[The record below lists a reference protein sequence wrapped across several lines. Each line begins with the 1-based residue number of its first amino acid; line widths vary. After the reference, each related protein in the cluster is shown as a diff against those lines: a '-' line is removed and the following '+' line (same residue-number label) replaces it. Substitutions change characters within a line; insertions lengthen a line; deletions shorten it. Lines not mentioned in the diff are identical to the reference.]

1 MQQRQGTL
9 LCIAIGLAFVLAAS
23 LISLLAPSQGTAYAQ
38 TTPSASVS
46 IGEDTLPQG
55 GATYLAVGLRNM
67 PQDPNDDGE
76 FHPDLV
82 FRLDLH
88 RNSDGSWVEENDCDS
103 TLFGKNYHIDTWWR
117 DDITF
122 FRGTDNLNIA
132 RDCPTGSYRVT
143 VTAKNNSTNTTIA
156 TDTRSL
162 TVLEGPD
169 VDIGFSAQPYYRGNE
184 IDVTMEFSHL
194 NNLQDRSGL
203 SYRADIMKIISENS
217 MNFADDCEGEAL
229 GNVDKSQDANHASSN
244 LADTPSGSVDG
255 NDPDGTVEKYGEVS
269 STCPTGNYKLTVELW
284 DSDQNELMT
293 ATKLFA
299 VTTDPNATPSARLD
313 LSATTVTPGTEIT
326 YEASFFD
333 LATYEGQSVDFREE
347 LTKDGANA
355 PDSCKEGLFDIDV
368 GTRLHGNPYVHSGT
382 IPTTCPAGSY
392 TLKAMLKNTDG
403 NEILSA
409 SASFRIGT
417 PDLKPSAP
425 TVSAITTRQN
435 DYFSQRLPEGSGGDG
450 TLTYSATSL
459 PAGLEF
465 VTTTRTLR
473 GTPTAHGNFTIIYTV
488 TDSDGDSAHVN
499 ISFTVE
505 QDHYPTF
512 SPPPIPDYTG
522 LEDSPFTQQL
532 PAATGGNGALTY
544 DATGLPAGLSFIPST
559 RTISGTP
566 PTPGIGNVEYTATD
580 TDGDVAGQSFIITIT
595 TDLQPV
601 LAPQSN
607 LTGRV
612 GSPFAKFLPQA
623 TGGNGTLVY
632 EATTPPPGLTFDD
645 SLVKIKGTPTIA
657 DTTTV
662 TLTVRD
668 QDGDEHSLPFNIVIE
683 PDNQPT
689 LAAVSNMTGRVG
701 SPFSESLPQG
711 SGGDGDHDHDIT
723 TTLPDGLVFD
733 EAMFKINGTPTT
745 QAQRNTPVTYVVT
758 DDDGDQASQSFTITI
773 EQDGQPALDPVT
785 SLNAKVGTL
794 FTKVL
799 DPATGGDSDLE
810 YNAAPLPPGLT
821 FIQSSRTITGTPTTQ
836 GTTTVEY
843 TATDGDDTATD
854 VDDDVARQYFDIVVY
869 SKPTLRDVDNVM
881 ATKDAVFT
889 LVLHAVDGGRGDF
902 EYTASPL
909 PDGLSFVESS
919 RTITG
924 TPTTVQDIDVT
935 YKVTDADNDT
945 ASVEFKI
952 SVSEGDTSPTL
963 QTVNDQYARKDSPF
977 SFTLPRSAG
986 GNAPYTYTATPLPTG
1001 LTFNESELKIEG
1013 TPTQVEDVSVTYT
1026 VTDTDLDVA
1035 SQSFTIHVSDD
1046 LMPTLRSIQDF
1057 TGVQNSPFS
1066 EQLPAASGG
1075 DGTLEYNAT
1084 GLPAGLSFVEATLT
1098 ITGTPPTA
1106 GIGNVEYT
1114 ATDTDGDVA
1123 RQSFIITITTD
1134 LQPVLAPQS
1143 NLTGRVG
1150 SPFAKFLPQATGG
1163 NGTLVYEA
1171 TTPPPGLTF
1180 DDSLVKIKGTP
1191 TIADTTTVTLTVRDQ
1206 DGDEHSLPF
1215 NIVIEPDNQPTLA
1228 AVSNMTGRVGSPFS
1242 ESLPQGSGGDG
1253 DHDHD
1258 ITTTLPDGLVFD
1270 EAMFKINGTPTTQA
1284 QRNTPVTYVVTDDDG
1299 DQASQSFTITIE
1311 QDGQPALDP
1320 VTSLNAKVG
1329 TLFTKV
1335 LDPATGGDSDL
1346 EYNAAPLPPGLTFIQ
1361 SSRTITGTPTTQGT
1375 TTVEY
1380 TATDGD
1386 DTATD
1391 VDDDVARQ
1399 YFDIVVYSKP
1409 TLRDVDNVMAT
1420 KDAVFTLVLHA
1431 VDGGRGDFEYTAS
1444 PLPDGLSFVES
1455 SRTITGTPTTVQD
1468 IDVTY
1473 KVTDADNDTAS
1484 VEFKISVSEGDTS
1497 PTLQTVNDQ
1506 YARKDSPFS
1515 FTLPR
1520 SAGGNAPYT
1529 YTATPLPTG
1538 LTFNE
1543 SELKIEGTP
1552 TQVED
1557 VRVTYTV
1564 TDTDLDF
1571 ASQSFTIHVSDDLMP
1586 SFNDIDDF
1594 DARVDSPFSKVLPEA
1609 ISGDLPITYTATNL
1623 PDGLTFA
1630 PDSRTISG
1638 TPTSTATKTVTYG
1651 AEDEDGD
1658 KASVEFD
1665 IVVNPDSQPS
1675 LPAVDDFRARRGHP
1689 HEKQLPPATGG
1700 DGTLVYS
1707 AQGLPP
1713 GLDFITTTQIIT
1725 GTPTRDGNYTVTY
1738 AVVDED
1744 NDRNSVQFNIE
1755 VAENWHSNNNNNG
1768 DSGTEQTTPNV
1779 GNTLVQD
1786 NQPALGTIPDYN
1798 AKVDTLFTQ
1807 DLIAATGGDGNIG
1820 YTAAPLPPGLSFIE
1834 GSRTITGKPT
1844 TEGTTSV
1851 VYTATDA
1858 DGDKVQRTFDI
1869 VVYLKPSL
1877 ADVSDVMATK
1887 DAVFTL
1893 DLPDVEGGR
1902 GPFDFTASPRPAGLN
1917 FIESSRIITGTPTTV
1932 EEVDVTYTVTDAD
1945 GDSASVE
1952 FKISVTEGDTS
1963 PTLQTINAQYARKDS
1978 PFSFTLPRPA
1988 GGNAPYTYA
1997 AAPLPTGLTFNESE
2011 LKIEGTPT
2019 QVEDVSV
2026 TYTVTDTDLDVASR
2040 SFTIH
2045 VSEDL
2050 KPSFN
2055 DIDDFE
2061 AGVNSP
2067 FSEVLPEAISGDLP
2081 ITYTATN
2088 LPDGLTFAP
2097 GSRTISGT
2105 PTSSV
2110 TKTITYGAEDEDGDK
2125 ASTTFKIVVAE
2136 DLQSNQPKN
2145 NNNNNKN
2152 NNNNGGKSISGRSN
2166 SGSNNGGSN
2175 NGGSNNGGSNNGGT
2189 NNGGTSN
2196 GGNGGTN
2203 TNYDP
2208 GSNNGGTGNGY
2219 VSTNPCLSPISGA
2232 PPTVPVATTTPYLLN
2247 VRQGPGLHYAVVTT
2261 VPRGTQANIYGRDTA
2276 DDWFLVEIQGIA
2288 GRVWIYQDLTTV
2300 QGSLNTVPF
2309 VSPTDTDPVGS
2320 PVDAPLAITKPSI
2333 LNVRSGPG
2341 LNYQVLTSVPSGTQG
2356 RIIGVSPDYQW
2367 YRVVLGVLS
2376 QPAWVYASLTTVTGS
2391 LATVKVYTLAEIDG
2405 GLSVICDKP
2414 FALTT
2419 PYVLNVRGGPG
2430 IEYDILTTVP
2440 RGTRAEIVGIGP
2452 QNQWLYVELDAL
2464 TEPAWIFKDLTT
2476 VFGSLAGVRQIAS
2489 WQVGQP
2495 AQPGAP
2501 EEPGTANE
2509 GDRPLAITYSSIVNV
2524 REGPGESYN
2533 VLIAVGQGTRARILG
2548 IDPTEAWYLVEID
2561 GLDQLGWIFEDL
2573 TVLVGSLSN
2582 VKRIT
2587 AEEISMLPVAIPKL
2601 AVLNV
2606 RSGPSTS
2613 YGVVTTIS
2621 AGMWYQILGISASSN
2636 WFRIKMDG
2644 IAGQTWVFRDLT
2656 RLVGPLASAT
2666 RIVEGD
2672 SSPPATAASPP
2683 QNEQQATPQQPSSQQ
2698 QASPPTSPPA
2708 PAVSSITIELSL
2720 LDDGRIDLDVTWTDT
2735 SACAQVYNL
2744 YYRANV
2750 DSSVYFSLETAV
2762 TSSTASSKSLSFETL
2777 PASSFISAWC
2787 GTSSGGR
2794 QVAEVQIDP
2803 TQAGTYSSQPEQPQ
2817 PDALALEQ

>member
-1 MQQRQGTL
+1 MRQGQGTL

-203 SYRADIMKIISENS
+203 SYRADIMKIISESS

-368 GTRLHGNPYVHSGT
+368 GTRLHGNPYVHFGT

-392 TLKAMLKNTDG
+392 TLKAMLKNSDG
-403 NEILSA
+403 NKILSA
-409 SASFRIGT
+409 SASFRIGN

-450 TLTYSATSL
+450 TLIYSATGL

-522 LEDSPFTQQL
+522 LEDSPFAQQL
-532 PAATGGNGALTY
+532 PAATGGNGTLTY
-544 DATGLPAGLSFIPST
+544 GATGLPAGLSFITST

-566 PTPGIGNVEYTATD
+566 PTPGIANVEYTATD

-612 GSPFAKFLPQA
+612 GSLFAKFLPQA

-632 EATTPPPGLTFDD
+632 ETTTPPPGLIFDD
-645 SLVKIKGTPTIA
+645 SLVKIKGTPTTA
-657 DTTTV
+657 GTTTV

-668 QDGDEHSLPFNIVIE
+668 QDGDEHSLPFDIVIEPNNQPTLPSIQDFTGLQNSPFSEQLPAGSGGDGTLAYDATGLPVGLSFITTTRTIAGTPPTAGIGNVEYTATDTDGDVARQSFIITITTDLQPVLAPQSNLTGRVGSLFAKFLPQATGGNGTLVYETTTPPPGLIFDDSLVKIKGTPTTAGTTTVTLTVRDQDGDEHSLPFDIVIE

-689 LAAVSNMTGRVG
+689 LAAVEDMTGRVG

-723 TTLPDGLVFD
+723 TTLPHGLVFD

-745 QAQRNTPVTYVVT
+745 QAQGNTNVTYVVT
-758 DDDGDQASQSFTITI
+758 DDDGDQATQFFTITI

-785 SLNAKVGTL
+785 SLNAKVGTR

-799 DPATGGDSDLE
+799 DPATGGDGNLV

-854 VDDDVARQYFDIVVY
+854 VDDDVAQQSFDIVVY
-869 SKPTLRDVDNVM
+869 PVPTLPAVSNIT

-889 LVLHAVDGGRGDF
+889 LDLPDVEGGRGPF
-902 EYTASPL
+902 NFTASPR
-909 PDGLSFVESS
+909 PAGLDFIESS

-924 TPTTVQDIDVT
+924 TPTTVEEVEVT
-935 YKVTDADNDT
+935 YTVTDADGDS
-945 ASVEFKI
+945 ASVVFSI
-952 SVSEGDTSPTL
+952 SVSEGNTAPTL

-977 SFTLPRSAG
+977 SFTLPRPAG

-1046 LMPTLRSIQDF
+1046 LMPSI
-1057 TGVQNSPFS
+1057 
-1066 EQLPAASGG
+1066 
-1075 DGTLEYNAT
+1075 
-1084 GLPAGLSFVEATLT
+1084 
-1098 ITGTPPTA
+1098 I
-1106 GIGNVEYT
+1106 
-1114 ATDTDGDVA
+1114 
-1123 RQSFIITITTD
+1123 
-1134 LQPVLAPQS
+1134 
-1143 NLTGRVG
+1143 
-1150 SPFAKFLPQATGG
+1150 
-1163 NGTLVYEA
+1163 
-1171 TTPPPGLTF
+1171 
-1180 DDSLVKIKGTP
+1180 
-1191 TIADTTTVTLTVRDQ
+1191 
-1206 DGDEHSLPF
+1206 
-1215 NIVIEPDNQPTLA
+1215 
-1228 AVSNMTGRVGSPFS
+1228 
-1242 ESLPQGSGGDG
+1242 
-1253 DHDHD
+1253 
-1258 ITTTLPDGLVFD
+1258 
-1270 EAMFKINGTPTTQA
+1270 
-1284 QRNTPVTYVVTDDDG
+1284 
-1299 DQASQSFTITIE
+1299 
-1311 QDGQPALDP
+1311 
-1320 VTSLNAKVG
+1320 
-1329 TLFTKV
+1329 
-1335 LDPATGGDSDL
+1335 
-1346 EYNAAPLPPGLTFIQ
+1346 
-1361 SSRTITGTPTTQGT
+1361 
-1375 TTVEY
+1375 
-1380 TATDGD
+1380 
-1386 DTATD
+1386 
-1391 VDDDVARQ
+1391 
-1399 YFDIVVYSKP
+1399 
-1409 TLRDVDNVMAT
+1409 
-1420 KDAVFTLVLHA
+1420 
-1431 VDGGRGDFEYTAS
+1431 
-1444 PLPDGLSFVES
+1444 
-1455 SRTITGTPTTVQD
+1455 
-1468 IDVTY
+1468 
-1473 KVTDADNDTAS
+1473 
-1484 VEFKISVSEGDTS
+1484 
-1497 PTLQTVNDQ
+1497 
-1506 YARKDSPFS
+1506 
-1515 FTLPR
+1515 
-1520 SAGGNAPYT
+1520 
-1529 YTATPLPTG
+1529 
-1538 LTFNE
+1538 
-1543 SELKIEGTP
+1543 
-1552 TQVED
+1552 
-1557 VRVTYTV
+1557 
-1564 TDTDLDF
+1564 
-1571 ASQSFTIHVSDDLMP
+1571 
-1586 SFNDIDDF
+1586 DIDDF

-1609 ISGDLPITYTATNL
+1609 TGGDLPITYTATNL
-1623 PDGLTFA
+1623 PDGLNF
-1630 PDSRTISG
+1630 DRNSRRISG
-1638 TPTSTATKTVTYG
+1638 TPSTPATKTVTYE

-1665 IVVNPDSQPS
+1665 IIVSPDSQPS

-1744 NDRNSVQFNIE
+1744 NDRSSVQFDID
-1755 VAENWHSNNNNNG
+1755 VAENWHSNGNNNG
-1768 DSGTEQTTPNV
+1768 ESGTEQTTPNDR
-1779 GNTLVQD
+1779 NTFVQD
-1786 NQPALGTIPDYN
+1786 NQPAMGTIPDYN

-1869 VVYLKPSL
+1869 VVYFKPSL
-1877 ADVSDVMATK
+1877 PDVSDVMATK

-1893 DLPDVEGGR
+1893 DLPDVDGGR
-1902 GPFDFTASPRPAGLN
+1902 GPFDFTASPRPAGLD
-1917 FIESSRIITGTPTTV
+1917 FIESSRTITGTPTTV

-1952 FKISVTEGDTS
+1952 FKISVSEGDTS
-1963 PTLQTINAQYARKDS
+1963 PTLQTVNAQYARKDS

-1988 GGNAPYTYA
+1988 GGNAPYSYS
-1997 AAPLPTGLTFNESE
+1997 AAPLPTGLSFNETE
-2011 LKIEGTPT
+2011 LKIEGTPS

-2045 VSEDL
+2045 VSDDL
-2050 KPSFN
+2050 MPSFN
-2055 DIDDFE
+2055 DIDDFD
-2061 AGVNSP
+2061 ARVGSP
-2067 FSEVLPEAISGDLP
+2067 FYEVLPEATGGDLP

-2088 LPDGLTFAP
+2088 LPDGLSFAP

-2105 PTSSV
+2105 PTSPV
-2110 TKTITYGAEDEDGDK
+2110 TKTVTYGAEDEDGDK
-2125 ASTTFKIVVAE
+2125 ASTTFKVAVAE
-2136 DLQSNQPKN
+2136 NRQSNPPN
-2145 NNNNNKN
+2145 NNNNV
-2152 NNNNGGKSISGRSN
+2152 GKSN
-2166 SGSNNGGSN
+2166 SGNNKGGTNSKGSSNNGGSN
-2175 NGGSNNGGSNNGGT
+2175 NGDTSIGGASIDGT
-2189 NNGGTSN
+2189 SNGGTSN
-2196 GGNGGTN
+2196 GGTSNGGTSNGGTN
-2203 TNYDP
+2203 TRYDP
-2208 GSNNGGTGNGY
+2208 GGNYGAGSGNSHS
-2219 VSTNPCLSPISGA
+2219 STNPCLTPISGA
-2232 PPTVPVATTTPYLLN
+2232 PSIVPVATTTPYLLN

-2261 VPRGTQANIYGRDTA
+2261 VPRGTQANIYGRDIS
-2276 DDWFLVEIQGIA
+2276 DDWFQVEIQGIA

-2300 QGSLNTVPF
+2300 QGSLTTVPF
-2309 VSPTDTDPVGS
+2309 VSPTETDPIDS
-2320 PVDAPLAITKPSI
+2320 PVDAPLAITKPNV

-2341 LNYQVLTSVPSGTQG
+2341 LNYQVLTTVPSGTQG

-2391 LATVKVYTLAEIDG
+2391 LATVRVYTLAEIDG
-2405 GLSVICDKP
+2405 GLSVICDRP

-2430 IEYDILTTVP
+2430 LDYDILTTVP

-2495 AQPGAP
+2495 GQPDRP
-2501 EEPGTANE
+2501 EQPGTANE
-2509 GDRPLAITYSSIVNV
+2509 GDRPLAITYSSLVNV
-2524 REGPGESYN
+2524 REGPGENYN

-2548 IDPTEAWYLVEID
+2548 LDPTKAWYLVEID
-2561 GLDQLGWIFEDL
+2561 GIDQLGWIFEDL
-2573 TVLVGSLSN
+2573 TVLVGSLNN

-2587 AEEISMLPVAIPKL
+2587 AEEISKLPVAIPKV
-2601 AVLNV
+2601 AALNV

-2621 AGMWYQILGISASSN
+2621 AGVWYQILGISASSN

-2698 QASPPTSPPA
+2698 QASPPTPPPA

-2720 LDDGRIDLDVTWTDT
+2720 PDDGSINLDVTWTDST
-2735 SACAQVYNL
+2735 ACAQVYNL
-2744 YYRANV
+2744 YYRASA

-2762 TSSTASSKSLSFETL
+2762 TSSTAGSKSLSFETL
-2777 PASSFISAWC
+2777 PVSSFISAWC

-2817 PDALALEQ
+2817 SDALALEQ

>member
-1 MQQRQGTL
+1 MRQRQGTL

-162 TVLEGPD
+162 TVREGPE

-217 MNFADDCEGEAL
+217 MNYADDCEGEAL

-284 DSDQNELMT
+284 DSDQNEMMT

-326 YEASFFD
+326 YEASFYD

-355 PDSCKEGLFDIDV
+355 PDSCKVGLFDIDV
-368 GTRLHGNPYVHSGT
+368 GTRLYGNPYVHSGT
-382 IPTTCPAGSY
+382 IPTSCPAGSY
-392 TLKAMLKNTDG
+392 TLKAMLKNSDG

-409 SASFRIGT
+409 SASFRIGN

-450 TLTYSATSL
+450 TLTYSATGL

-473 GTPTAHGNFTIIYTV
+473 GTPTAHGNFTIVCTV

-522 LEDSPFTQQL
+522 LEDSLFTQQL
-532 PAATGGNGALTY
+532 PAATGGNGTLTY
-544 DATGLPAGLSFIPST
+544 HATGLPAGLSFITST

-566 PTPGIGNVEYTATD
+566 PTPDIGNVEYTATD

-657 DTTTV
+657 GTTTV
-662 TLTVRD
+662 NLTVRD
-668 QDGDEHSLPFNIVIE
+668 QDGDEHSLPFDIVIG

-794 FTKVL
+794 FAKVL

-843 TATDGDDTATD
+843 TATDTEDTPTN

-889 LVLHAVDGGRGDF
+889 LELPAVEGGRGDF

-909 PDGLSFVESS
+909 PDGLSFVEST

-935 YKVTDADNDT
+935 YKVTDADDDT

-952 SVSEGDTSPTL
+952 SVREGNTAPTL

-1001 LTFNESELKIEG
+1001 LSFNESELMIEGTPTQVEDVSVTYTVTDTDLDVASQSFTIHVSDDLMPSFNDIDDFEARVDSPFSKVLPEAISGDLPITYTATNLPDGLSFAPGSRTISGTPTSAATKTVTYGAEDEDGDKDSVEFDIVVSPDSQPSLPAVDDFRARRGDPLEKQLPPATGGDGTLVYSAQGLPPGLDFIATTQIITGTPTRDGNFTVTYAVVDEDNDRSSVQFEIEVAENWHSNKNIKKGGTDTGQTTPSERNTKELDKQPALGKIPDYDAKVDTLFTQILIAATGGDGDIGYTAAPLPPGLNFIESSRTITGKPTTAGTTNVVYTATDADGDKVHRTFDIVVYLKPSLADVSDVMATKDAVFTLDLPDVEGGRRPFNFTASPRPAGLDFIESSRTITGTPTTVEEVDVTYTVTDADGDSATVEFKISVSEGDTSPTLQTVNAQYARKDSPFSFTLPRPAGGNAPYSYSAAPLPTGLSFNETELKIEG

-1046 LMPTLRSIQDF
+1046 LKP
-1057 TGVQNSPFS
+1057 
-1066 EQLPAASGG
+1066 
-1075 DGTLEYNAT
+1075 
-1084 GLPAGLSFVEATLT
+1084 
-1098 ITGTPPTA
+1098 
-1106 GIGNVEYT
+1106 
-1114 ATDTDGDVA
+1114 
-1123 RQSFIITITTD
+1123 
-1134 LQPVLAPQS
+1134 
-1143 NLTGRVG
+1143 
-1150 SPFAKFLPQATGG
+1150 
-1163 NGTLVYEA
+1163 
-1171 TTPPPGLTF
+1171 
-1180 DDSLVKIKGTP
+1180 
-1191 TIADTTTVTLTVRDQ
+1191 
-1206 DGDEHSLPF
+1206 
-1215 NIVIEPDNQPTLA
+1215 
-1228 AVSNMTGRVGSPFS
+1228 
-1242 ESLPQGSGGDG
+1242 
-1253 DHDHD
+1253 
-1258 ITTTLPDGLVFD
+1258 
-1270 EAMFKINGTPTTQA
+1270 
-1284 QRNTPVTYVVTDDDG
+1284 
-1299 DQASQSFTITIE
+1299 SFT
-1311 QDGQPALDP
+1311 
-1320 VTSLNAKVG
+1320 
-1329 TLFTKV
+1329 
-1335 LDPATGGDSDL
+1335 
-1346 EYNAAPLPPGLTFIQ
+1346 
-1361 SSRTITGTPTTQGT
+1361 
-1375 TTVEY
+1375 
-1380 TATDGD
+1380 
-1386 DTATD
+1386 
-1391 VDDDVARQ
+1391 
-1399 YFDIVVYSKP
+1399 
-1409 TLRDVDNVMAT
+1409 
-1420 KDAVFTLVLHA
+1420 
-1431 VDGGRGDFEYTAS
+1431 
-1444 PLPDGLSFVES
+1444 
-1455 SRTITGTPTTVQD
+1455 
-1468 IDVTY
+1468 
-1473 KVTDADNDTAS
+1473 
-1484 VEFKISVSEGDTS
+1484 
-1497 PTLQTVNDQ
+1497 
-1506 YARKDSPFS
+1506 
-1515 FTLPR
+1515 
-1520 SAGGNAPYT
+1520 
-1529 YTATPLPTG
+1529 
-1538 LTFNE
+1538 
-1543 SELKIEGTP
+1543 
-1552 TQVED
+1552 
-1557 VRVTYTV
+1557 
-1564 TDTDLDF
+1564 
-1571 ASQSFTIHVSDDLMP
+1571 
-1586 SFNDIDDF
+1586 DIDDF
-1594 DARVDSPFSKVLPEA
+1594 EARVDSPFSKVLPEA
-1609 ISGDLPITYTATNL
+1609 ISGDLP
-1623 PDGLTFA
+1623 
-1630 PDSRTISG
+1630 
-1638 TPTSTATKTVTYG
+1638 
-1651 AEDEDGD
+1651 
-1658 KASVEFD
+1658 
-1665 IVVNPDSQPS
+1665 
-1675 LPAVDDFRARRGHP
+1675 
-1689 HEKQLPPATGG
+1689 
-1700 DGTLVYS
+1700 
-1707 AQGLPP
+1707 
-1713 GLDFITTTQIIT
+1713 
-1725 GTPTRDGNYTVTY
+1725 
-1738 AVVDED
+1738 
-1744 NDRNSVQFNIE
+1744 
-1755 VAENWHSNNNNNG
+1755 
-1768 DSGTEQTTPNV
+1768 
-1779 GNTLVQD
+1779 
-1786 NQPALGTIPDYN
+1786 
-1798 AKVDTLFTQ
+1798 
-1807 DLIAATGGDGNIG
+1807 LI
-1820 YTAAPLPPGLSFIE
+1820 
-1834 GSRTITGKPT
+1834 
-1844 TEGTTSV
+1844 
-1851 VYTATDA
+1851 
-1858 DGDKVQRTFDI
+1858 
-1869 VVYLKPSL
+1869 
-1877 ADVSDVMATK
+1877 
-1887 DAVFTL
+1887 
-1893 DLPDVEGGR
+1893 
-1902 GPFDFTASPRPAGLN
+1902 
-1917 FIESSRIITGTPTTV
+1917 
-1932 EEVDVTYTVTDAD
+1932 
-1945 GDSASVE
+1945 
-1952 FKISVTEGDTS
+1952 
-1963 PTLQTINAQYARKDS
+1963 
-1978 PFSFTLPRPA
+1978 
-1988 GGNAPYTYA
+1988 
-1997 AAPLPTGLTFNESE
+1997 
-2011 LKIEGTPT
+2011 
-2019 QVEDVSV
+2019 
-2026 TYTVTDTDLDVASR
+2026 
-2040 SFTIH
+2040 
-2045 VSEDL
+2045 
-2050 KPSFN
+2050 
-2055 DIDDFE
+2055 
-2061 AGVNSP
+2061 
-2067 FSEVLPEAISGDLP
+2067 
-2081 ITYTATN
+2081 YTATN

-2097 GSRTISGT
+2097 GSRTIYGT
-2105 PTSSV
+2105 PTSPV
-2110 TKTITYGAEDEDGDK
+2110 TKTVTYGAEDEDGDK
-2125 ASTTFKIVVAE
+2125 ASTTFKIAVAE
-2136 DLQSNQPKN
+2136 NRQSNPPN
-2145 NNNNNKN
+2145 NNNNVGKSNSGNTKGGTN
-2152 NNNNGGKSISGRSN
+2152 SKGSTNNGGT
-2166 SGSNNGGSN
+2166 
-2175 NGGSNNGGSNNGGT
+2175 NNGGSNNGGT
-2189 NNGGTSN
+2189 NNGGTNN
-2196 GGNGGTN
+2196 GDTSIGGASIDGTSNGGTN
-2203 TNYDP
+2203 TRYDSGGNP
-2208 GSNNGGTGNGY
+2208 GGGTGNNY
-2219 VSTNPCLSPISGA
+2219 PSTNPCLTPINGA
-2232 PPTVPVATTTPYLLN
+2232 PSTVPVATTTPHLLN

-2261 VPRGTQANIYGRDTA
+2261 VPRGTQANIFGRDA
-2276 DDWFLVEIQGIA
+2276 SDDWFLVEIQGIA

-2300 QGSLNTVPF
+2300 QGSLNSVPF
-2309 VSPTDTDPVGS
+2309 VSPTDTNPIGS
-2320 PVDAPLAITKPSI
+2320 PVDAPLAITKPNV

-2341 LNYQVLTSVPSGTQG
+2341 LNYQVLTTVPSGTQG

-2367 YRVVLGVLS
+2367 YRVVLGALN

-2391 LATVKVYTLAEIDG
+2391 LAKVKVYTLAEVDG
-2405 GLSVICDKP
+2405 GLSVICDRP

-2430 IEYDILTTVP
+2430 LDYDVLMTVP

-2476 VFGSLAGVRQIAS
+2476 VFGSLSGVRQIAS

-2495 AQPGAP
+2495 AEPGRP

-2524 REGPGESYN
+2524 REGPGENYN

-2548 IDPTEAWYLVEID
+2548 LDPTEAWYLVEID

-2573 TVLVGSLSN
+2573 TVLVGSLNN
-2582 VKRIT
+2582 VKRIS
-2587 AEEISMLPVAIPKL
+2587 AEEISMLPVAIPKI

-2613 YGVVTTIS
+2613 YGIVTTTS
-2621 AGMWYQILGISASSN
+2621 PDVWYQILGISASSN

-2666 RIVEGD
+2666 RTVEGE

-2683 QNEQQATPQQPSSQQ
+2683 QNGQQATPQQPSSQQ
-2698 QASPPTSPPA
+2698 QASPPPAPPA

-2720 LDDGRIDLDVTWTDT
+2720 PDDGRINLDVTWTDST
-2735 SACAQVYNL
+2735 ACAQVYNL
-2744 YYRANV
+2744 YYRASA

-2762 TSSTASSKSLSFETL
+2762 TSSTAGSKSLSFETL
-2777 PASSFISAWC
+2777 PVSSFISAWC

-2803 TQAGTYSSQPEQPQ
+2803 TQAGTYSSQPVQPQ
-2817 PDALALEQ
+2817 SDALALER

>member
-1 MQQRQGTL
+1 MRQRQGTL

-38 TTPSASVS
+38 TTPSASIS
-46 IGEDTLPQG
+46 IGEYTLPQG
-55 GATYLAVGLRNM
+55 GATYLVVGFRNM
-67 PQDPNDDGE
+67 PQDPSDDGK

-88 RNSDGSWVEENDCDS
+88 RNSDGSWVEENDCVS
-103 TLFGKNYHIDTWWR
+103 TLFGKNYHFNTWWR
-117 DDITF
+117 DDIDF
-122 FRGTDNLNIA
+122 FGGTENLNIA
-132 RDCPTGSYRVT
+132 RDCPAGSYRVT
-143 VTAKNNSTNTTIA
+143 ATAKDNSDDTTIA

-184 IDVTMEFSHL
+184 IDVTLEFSHL

-217 MNFADDCEGEAL
+217 MNYADDCEGEAI
-229 GNVDKSQDANHASSN
+229 GNVDKSQDNNHASSN
-244 LADTPSGSVDG
+244 LSDTPSGSVDG

-368 GTRLHGNPYVHSGT
+368 GTRLHGNPYVHFGT

-409 SASFRIGT
+409 SASFRIGN

-435 DYFSQRLPEGSGGDG
+435 DAFSQRLPEGSGGDG
-450 TLTYSATSL
+450 TLTYAATGL

-544 DATGLPAGLSFIPST
+544 DATGLPAGLSFITST
-559 RTISGTP
+559 RTISGIP

-612 GSPFAKFLPQA
+612 GSPFAELLPQATGGNGTLVYETTTLPLGLTFDDSLVKIEGTPTVADTTTVTLTVRDQDGDEHSLPFDIEIEPDNQPTLRSIQDFTGVQNSPFSEQLPAASGGDGTLEYNATGLPAGLSFVEATLTIAGTPPTAGIGNVEYTATDTDGDVARQSFIITITTDLQPVLAPQSNLTGRVGSPFAKFLPQA

-632 EATTPPPGLTFDD
+632 ETTTPPPGLTFDD

-657 DTTTV
+657 GTTTV

-689 LAAVSNMTGRVG
+689 LAAVNKMTGRVG

-711 SGGDGDHDHDIT
+711 SGGDPPLDHDIT
-723 TTLPDGLVFD
+723 TTLPNWLVFD
-733 EAMFKINGTPTT
+733 EAMFKLSGTPT
-745 QAQRNTPVTYVVT
+745 AHGDIDVTYAVT
-758 DDDGDQASQSFTITI
+758 DEDGDQASQSFTINI

-794 FTKVL
+794 FTQVL
-799 DPATGGDSDLE
+799 DPATGGDSDLK

-881 ATKDAVFT
+881 ATKDADFT

-909 PDGLSFVESS
+909 PDGLNFVEST

-1035 SQSFTIHVSDD
+1035 
-1046 LMPTLRSIQDF
+1046 R
-1057 TGVQNSPFS
+1057 
-1066 EQLPAASGG
+1066 
-1075 DGTLEYNAT
+1075 
-1084 GLPAGLSFVEATLT
+1084 
-1098 ITGTPPTA
+1098 
-1106 GIGNVEYT
+1106 
-1114 ATDTDGDVA
+1114 
-1123 RQSFIITITTD
+1123 
-1134 LQPVLAPQS
+1134 
-1143 NLTGRVG
+1143 
-1150 SPFAKFLPQATGG
+1150 
-1163 NGTLVYEA
+1163 
-1171 TTPPPGLTF
+1171 
-1180 DDSLVKIKGTP
+1180 
-1191 TIADTTTVTLTVRDQ
+1191 
-1206 DGDEHSLPF
+1206 
-1215 NIVIEPDNQPTLA
+1215 
-1228 AVSNMTGRVGSPFS
+1228 
-1242 ESLPQGSGGDG
+1242 
-1253 DHDHD
+1253 
-1258 ITTTLPDGLVFD
+1258 
-1270 EAMFKINGTPTTQA
+1270 
-1284 QRNTPVTYVVTDDDG
+1284 
-1299 DQASQSFTITIE
+1299 
-1311 QDGQPALDP
+1311 
-1320 VTSLNAKVG
+1320 
-1329 TLFTKV
+1329 
-1335 LDPATGGDSDL
+1335 
-1346 EYNAAPLPPGLTFIQ
+1346 
-1361 SSRTITGTPTTQGT
+1361 
-1375 TTVEY
+1375 
-1380 TATDGD
+1380 
-1386 DTATD
+1386 
-1391 VDDDVARQ
+1391 
-1399 YFDIVVYSKP
+1399 
-1409 TLRDVDNVMAT
+1409 
-1420 KDAVFTLVLHA
+1420 
-1431 VDGGRGDFEYTAS
+1431 
-1444 PLPDGLSFVES
+1444 
-1455 SRTITGTPTTVQD
+1455 
-1468 IDVTY
+1468 
-1473 KVTDADNDTAS
+1473 
-1484 VEFKISVSEGDTS
+1484 
-1497 PTLQTVNDQ
+1497 
-1506 YARKDSPFS
+1506 
-1515 FTLPR
+1515 
-1520 SAGGNAPYT
+1520 
-1529 YTATPLPTG
+1529 
-1538 LTFNE
+1538 
-1543 SELKIEGTP
+1543 
-1552 TQVED
+1552 
-1557 VRVTYTV
+1557 
-1564 TDTDLDF
+1564 
-1571 ASQSFTIHVSDDLMP
+1571 QSFTIHVSDDLMP

-1594 DARVDSPFSKVLPEA
+1594 EARVDSPFSKVLPEA

-1630 PDSRTISG
+1630 PGSRTISG
-1638 TPTSTATKTVTYG
+1638 TPTSPVTKTVTYG

-1658 KASVEFD
+1658 PASVEFD
-1665 IVVNPDSQPS
+1665 IIVSPDSQPS
-1675 LPAVDDFRARRGHP
+1675 LPAVDDFRARRGHSL
-1689 HEKQLPPATGG
+1689 EKQLPPATGG

-1707 AQGLPP
+1707 AQGLPT

-1744 NDRNSVQFNIE
+1744 NDRNSVQFNID
-1755 VAENWHSNNNNNG
+1755 VAENWHSNNDENNG

-1786 NQPALGTIPDYN
+1786 NQPALGTIPDYH
-1798 AKVDTLFTQ
+1798 AKVDTQFTQ
-1807 DLIAATGGDGNIG
+1807 NLIAATGGDGNIG
-1820 YTAAPLPPGLSFIE
+1820 YTAAPLPPGLSFTE

-1858 DGDKVQRTFDI
+1858 DGDKVHRTFDI
-1869 VVYLKPSL
+1869 VVYLKPAL
-1877 ADVSDVMATK
+1877 ADVPDVMATK

-1893 DLPDVEGGR
+1893 DLPEVEGGR
-1902 GPFDFTASPRPAGLN
+1902 GPFDFTASPRPAGLD

-1997 AAPLPTGLTFNESE
+1997 ATPLPTGLSFNESE
-2011 LKIEGTPT
+2011 LMIEGTPT

-2026 TYTVTDTDLDVASR
+2026 TYTVTDTDLDVASQ

-2055 DIDDFE
+2055 DIDDFD
-2061 AGVNSP
+2061 ARVGSP
-2067 FSEVLPEAISGDLP
+2067 FNEVLPEATGGDLP

-2088 LPDGLTFAP
+2088 LPDGLSFAP

-2105 PTSSV
+2105 PTSPV
-2110 TKTITYGAEDEDGDK
+2110 TKTVTYGAEDEDGDK
-2125 ASTTFKIVVAE
+2125 ASTTFKIAVAE
-2136 DLQSNQPKN
+2136 NWPSNPPN
-2145 NNNNNKN
+2145 NNNNN
-2152 NNNNGGKSISGRSN
+2152 NNNNGGKSVSGRSN
-2166 SGSNNGGSN
+2166 IGSNK
-2175 NGGSNNGGSNNGGT
+2175 GGSNNGGT
-2189 NNGGTSN
+2189 NNGGTNN
-2196 GGNGGTN
+2196 GGTNNGGTNNGGTNNGGTNNGGTNNGGTNNGGTNNGGTNNGGTNNGGTN
-2203 TNYDP
+2203 TRNDP
-2208 GSNNGGTGNGY
+2208 GGSYGGGTGNDY
-2219 VSTNPCLSPISGA
+2219 LSTNPCLTPINSA
-2232 PPTVPVATTTPYLLN
+2232 PTILPVATTTPYLLN

-2261 VPRGTQANIYGRDTA
+2261 VQRGTQANIYGRDA
-2276 DDWFLVEIQGIA
+2276 SDDWFLVEIQGIA

-2300 QGSLNTVPF
+2300 QGSLNSVPF
-2309 VSPTDTDPVGS
+2309 VSPTDTDPIGS
-2320 PVDAPLAITKPSI
+2320 PVDAPLAITKPNV

-2341 LNYQVLTSVPSGTQG
+2341 LNYQVLTTVPSGTQG
-2356 RIIGVSPDYQW
+2356 KIIGVSPDYQW

-2405 GLSVICDKP
+2405 GLSVICDRP

-2495 AQPGAP
+2495 AQPGPP

-2524 REGPGESYN
+2524 REGPGENYN

-2548 IDPTEAWYLVEID
+2548 LDPTEAWYLVEID
-2561 GLDQLGWIFEDL
+2561 GIDQLGWIFEDL
-2573 TVLVGSLSN
+2573 TVLVGSLNN

-2587 AEEISMLPVAIPKL
+2587 AEEISKLPVAIPKI
-2601 AVLNV
+2601 AALNV

-2621 AGMWYQILGISASSN
+2621 AGVWYQILGISASSN

-2698 QASPPTSPPA
+2698 QASPPTPSPA

-2720 LDDGRIDLDVTWTDT
+2720 PDDGSINLDVTWTDST
-2735 SACAQVYNL
+2735 ACAQVYNL
-2744 YYRANV
+2744 YYRASA

-2777 PASSFISAWC
+2777 PVSSFISAWC

-2817 PDALALEQ
+2817 SDALALEQ

>member
-1 MQQRQGTL
+1 MRQRQGTL

-217 MNFADDCEGEAL
+217 MNYADDCEGEAL
-229 GNVDKSQDANHASSN
+229 GNVDKSQDASHASSN

-326 YEASFFD
+326 YEASFYD

-355 PDSCKEGLFDIDV
+355 PDSCKVGLFDIDV
-368 GTRLHGNPYVHSGT
+368 GTRLYGNPYVHSGT
-382 IPTTCPAGSY
+382 IPTSCPAGSY
-392 TLKAMLKNTDG
+392 TLKAMLKNSDG

-409 SASFRIGT
+409 SASFRIGN

-450 TLTYSATSL
+450 TLTYSATGL

-473 GTPTAHGNFTIIYTV
+473 GTPTAHGNFTIVYTV

-522 LEDSPFTQQL
+522 LEDSLFTQQL

-544 DATGLPAGLSFIPST
+544 DATGLPAGLSFITST
-559 RTISGTP
+559 RTISGIP

-612 GSPFAKFLPQA
+612 GSPFAELLPQA

-632 EATTPPPGLTFDD
+632 ETTTPPPGLTFDD
-645 SLVKIKGTPTIA
+645 SLVKIKGTPTIEG
-657 DTTTV
+657 TTTV

-668 QDGDEHSLPFNIVIE
+668 QDGDEHSLPFDIVIQ

-689 LAAVSNMTGRVG
+689 LAAVNNMTGRVG

-723 TTLPDGLVFD
+723 TTLPDGLVFY
-733 EAMFKINGTPTT
+733 EATFEINGTPTT
-745 QAQRNTPVTYVVT
+745 QAQGNTNVTYVVT

-843 TATDGDDTATD
+843 TATDTEDTPTN

-889 LVLHAVDGGRGDF
+889 LELPAVVGGRGDF

-924 TPTTVQDIDVT
+924 TPTTVQEIDVT
-935 YKVTDADNDT
+935 YKVTDADDDT

-952 SVSEGDTSPTL
+952 SVSEGDTAPTL

-977 SFTLPRSAG
+977 SFTLPRPAG

-1001 LTFNESELKIEG
+1001 LTFKESELKIEG

-1046 LMPTLRSIQDF
+1046 LMP
-1057 TGVQNSPFS
+1057 
-1066 EQLPAASGG
+1066 
-1075 DGTLEYNAT
+1075 
-1084 GLPAGLSFVEATLT
+1084 
-1098 ITGTPPTA
+1098 
-1106 GIGNVEYT
+1106 
-1114 ATDTDGDVA
+1114 
-1123 RQSFIITITTD
+1123 
-1134 LQPVLAPQS
+1134 
-1143 NLTGRVG
+1143 
-1150 SPFAKFLPQATGG
+1150 
-1163 NGTLVYEA
+1163 
-1171 TTPPPGLTF
+1171 
-1180 DDSLVKIKGTP
+1180 
-1191 TIADTTTVTLTVRDQ
+1191 
-1206 DGDEHSLPF
+1206 
-1215 NIVIEPDNQPTLA
+1215 
-1228 AVSNMTGRVGSPFS
+1228 
-1242 ESLPQGSGGDG
+1242 
-1253 DHDHD
+1253 
-1258 ITTTLPDGLVFD
+1258 
-1270 EAMFKINGTPTTQA
+1270 
-1284 QRNTPVTYVVTDDDG
+1284 
-1299 DQASQSFTITIE
+1299 
-1311 QDGQPALDP
+1311 
-1320 VTSLNAKVG
+1320 
-1329 TLFTKV
+1329 
-1335 LDPATGGDSDL
+1335 
-1346 EYNAAPLPPGLTFIQ
+1346 
-1361 SSRTITGTPTTQGT
+1361 
-1375 TTVEY
+1375 
-1380 TATDGD
+1380 
-1386 DTATD
+1386 
-1391 VDDDVARQ
+1391 
-1399 YFDIVVYSKP
+1399 
-1409 TLRDVDNVMAT
+1409 
-1420 KDAVFTLVLHA
+1420 
-1431 VDGGRGDFEYTAS
+1431 
-1444 PLPDGLSFVES
+1444 
-1455 SRTITGTPTTVQD
+1455 
-1468 IDVTY
+1468 
-1473 KVTDADNDTAS
+1473 
-1484 VEFKISVSEGDTS
+1484 
-1497 PTLQTVNDQ
+1497 
-1506 YARKDSPFS
+1506 
-1515 FTLPR
+1515 
-1520 SAGGNAPYT
+1520 
-1529 YTATPLPTG
+1529 
-1538 LTFNE
+1538 
-1543 SELKIEGTP
+1543 
-1552 TQVED
+1552 
-1557 VRVTYTV
+1557 
-1564 TDTDLDF
+1564 
-1571 ASQSFTIHVSDDLMP
+1571 

-1594 DARVDSPFSKVLPEA
+1594 EARVDSPFSKVLPEA

-1638 TPTSTATKTVTYG
+1638 TPTSTATNTVTYG

-1658 KASVEFD
+1658 KDSVEFD
-1665 IVVNPDSQPS
+1665 IIVSPDSQPS
-1675 LPAVDDFRARRGHP
+1675 LPAVDDFRARRGDP
-1689 HEKQLPPATGG
+1689 LEKQLPPATGG

-1713 GLDFITTTQIIT
+1713 GLDFITTTQKIT
-1725 GTPTRDGNYTVTY
+1725 GAPTRDGNYTVTY

-1744 NDRNSVQFNIE
+1744 HDRSSVQFDID

-1768 DSGTEQTTPNV
+1768 ESGTEQTTPNDR
-1779 GNTLVQD
+1779 NTFVQD

-1807 DLIAATGGDGNIG
+1807 VLIAATGGDGNIG

-1834 GSRTITGKPT
+1834 SSRTITGKPT
-1844 TEGTTSV
+1844 TGGTTSV

-1858 DGDKVQRTFDI
+1858 DGDKVHRTFYI

-1893 DLPDVEGGR
+1893 DLPDVDGGR
-1902 GPFDFTASPRPAGLN
+1902 GPFDFTASPRPAGLD
-1917 FIESSRIITGTPTTV
+1917 FIESSRTITGTPTTV

-1945 GDSASVE
+1945 GDSATIE
-1952 FKISVTEGDTS
+1952 FKISVSEGDTS
-1963 PTLQTINAQYARKDS
+1963 PTLQTVNAQYARKDS

-1988 GGNAPYTYA
+1988 GGNAPYIYTA
-1997 AAPLPTGLTFNESE
+1997 TPLPTGLSFNESE

-2040 SFTIH
+2040 FFTIH

-2050 KPSFN
+2050 MPSFN

-2061 AGVNSP
+2061 ARVDTP
-2067 FSEVLPEAISGDLP
+2067 FSKVLPEAISGDLP

-2105 PTSSV
+2105 PTSPV
-2110 TKTITYGAEDEDGDK
+2110 TKTVTYGAEDEDGDK
-2125 ASTTFKIVVAE
+2125 ASTTFKIAVAE
-2136 DLQSNQPKN
+2136 NRQSNPPKN
-2145 NNNNNKN
+2145 NNSV
-2152 NNNNGGKSISGRSN
+2152 GKSN
-2166 SGSNNGGSN
+2166 SGNNKGGTNSKGSSNNGGTN
-2175 NGGSNNGGSNNGGT
+2175 NDGSNNGGT
-2189 NNGGTSN
+2189 NNGGTNNGDTSIGGASIDGTSN
-2196 GGNGGTN
+2196 GGTS
-2203 TNYDP
+2203 TRYDP
-2208 GSNNGGTGNGY
+2208 GGNYGAGTGNNHF
-2219 VSTNPCLSPISGA
+2219 STDPCLTPINGA
-2232 PPTVPVATTTPYLLN
+2232 PSTVPVATTIPYLLN
-2247 VRQGPGLHYAVVTT
+2247 VRRGPGLHYAVVTT
-2261 VPRGTQANIYGRDTA
+2261 VSRGTQANIYGRDTA
-2276 DDWFLVEIQGIA
+2276 DDWFLVEIQGIV

-2309 VSPTDTDPVGS
+2309 VSPTDTDPIGS

-2341 LNYQVLTSVPSGTQG
+2341 LNYQVLTTVPSGTQG

-2376 QPAWVYASLTTVTGS
+2376 QPSWVYASLTTVTGS

-2419 PYVLNVRGGPG
+2419 PYILNVRGGPG

-2495 AQPGAP
+2495 GQPGRP

-2509 GDRPLAITYSSIVNV
+2509 GDRPLAITYSSLVNV
-2524 REGPGESYN
+2524 REGPGENYN

-2573 TVLVGSLSN
+2573 TVLVGSLNN
-2582 VKRIT
+2582 VKRIS
-2587 AEEISMLPVAIPKL
+2587 AEEISMLPVAIPKI

-2613 YGVVTTIS
+2613 YGIVTTTS
-2621 AGMWYQILGISASSN
+2621 PDVWYQILGISASSN

-2666 RIVEGD
+2666 RTVEGE

-2683 QNEQQATPQQPSSQQ
+2683 QNGQQATPQQPSSQQ
-2698 QASPPTSPPA
+2698 QASPPPAPPA

-2720 LDDGRIDLDVTWTDT
+2720 PDDGRIDLDVTWTDST
-2735 SACAQVYNL
+2735 ACAQVYNL
-2744 YYRANV
+2744 YYRASA

-2762 TSSTASSKSLSFETL
+2762 TSSTAGSKSLSFETL
-2777 PASSFISAWC
+2777 PVSSFISAWC

-2803 TQAGTYSSQPEQPQ
+2803 TQAGTYSSQPVQPQ
-2817 PDALALEQ
+2817 SDALALEQ

>member
-1 MQQRQGTL
+1 MRQRQGTL

-38 TTPSASVS
+38 TTPSASIS

-67 PQDPNDDGE
+67 PQDPDDDGE

-217 MNFADDCEGEAL
+217 MNYADDCEGEAL

-326 YEASFFD
+326 YEASFYD

-355 PDSCKEGLFDIDV
+355 PDSCKVGLFDIDV
-368 GTRLHGNPYVHSGT
+368 GTRLYGNPYVHSGT
-382 IPTTCPAGSY
+382 IPTSCPAGSY
-392 TLKAMLKNTDG
+392 TLKAMLKNSDG
-403 NEILSA
+403 NEIFSA
-409 SASFRIGT
+409 SASFRIGN

-450 TLTYSATSL
+450 TLTYSATGL

-488 TDSDGDSAHVN
+488 TDGDGDSAHVN

-512 SPPPIPDYTG
+512 SPPPIPDFTG
-522 LEDSPFTQQL
+522 LEDSLFTQQL

-544 DATGLPAGLSFIPST
+544 DATGLPAGLSFITST
-559 RTISGTP
+559 RTISGIP

-612 GSPFAKFLPQA
+612 GSPFAELLPQA

-632 EATTPPPGLTFDD
+632 ETTTPPPGLTFDD

-657 DTTTV
+657 GTTTV

-668 QDGDEHSLPFNIVIE
+668 QDGDEHSLPFDIVIE

-723 TTLPDGLVFD
+723 TTLPDGLVFY
-733 EAMFKINGTPTT
+733 EATFEISGTPTAL
-745 QAQRNTPVTYVVT
+745 AQGNTNVTYVVT
-758 DDDGDQASQSFTITI
+758 DEDGDQASQSFRITI
-773 EQDGQPALDPVT
+773 GQDGQPILDPVT

-810 YNAAPLPPGLT
+810 YNAAPLPPGFT

-843 TATDGDDTATD
+843 TATDTEDTPTN

-889 LVLHAVDGGRGDF
+889 LELPAVVGGRGDF

-924 TPTTVQDIDVT
+924 TPTTVQEIDVT
-935 YKVTDADNDT
+935 YKVTDADDDT

-952 SVSEGDTSPTL
+952 SVSEGDTAPTL

-977 SFTLPRSAG
+977 SFTLPRPAG

-1001 LTFNESELKIEG
+1001 LTFKESELKIEG

-1046 LMPTLRSIQDF
+1046 LMP
-1057 TGVQNSPFS
+1057 
-1066 EQLPAASGG
+1066 
-1075 DGTLEYNAT
+1075 
-1084 GLPAGLSFVEATLT
+1084 
-1098 ITGTPPTA
+1098 
-1106 GIGNVEYT
+1106 
-1114 ATDTDGDVA
+1114 
-1123 RQSFIITITTD
+1123 
-1134 LQPVLAPQS
+1134 
-1143 NLTGRVG
+1143 
-1150 SPFAKFLPQATGG
+1150 
-1163 NGTLVYEA
+1163 
-1171 TTPPPGLTF
+1171 
-1180 DDSLVKIKGTP
+1180 
-1191 TIADTTTVTLTVRDQ
+1191 
-1206 DGDEHSLPF
+1206 
-1215 NIVIEPDNQPTLA
+1215 
-1228 AVSNMTGRVGSPFS
+1228 
-1242 ESLPQGSGGDG
+1242 
-1253 DHDHD
+1253 
-1258 ITTTLPDGLVFD
+1258 
-1270 EAMFKINGTPTTQA
+1270 
-1284 QRNTPVTYVVTDDDG
+1284 
-1299 DQASQSFTITIE
+1299 
-1311 QDGQPALDP
+1311 
-1320 VTSLNAKVG
+1320 
-1329 TLFTKV
+1329 
-1335 LDPATGGDSDL
+1335 
-1346 EYNAAPLPPGLTFIQ
+1346 
-1361 SSRTITGTPTTQGT
+1361 
-1375 TTVEY
+1375 
-1380 TATDGD
+1380 
-1386 DTATD
+1386 
-1391 VDDDVARQ
+1391 
-1399 YFDIVVYSKP
+1399 
-1409 TLRDVDNVMAT
+1409 
-1420 KDAVFTLVLHA
+1420 
-1431 VDGGRGDFEYTAS
+1431 
-1444 PLPDGLSFVES
+1444 
-1455 SRTITGTPTTVQD
+1455 
-1468 IDVTY
+1468 
-1473 KVTDADNDTAS
+1473 
-1484 VEFKISVSEGDTS
+1484 
-1497 PTLQTVNDQ
+1497 
-1506 YARKDSPFS
+1506 
-1515 FTLPR
+1515 
-1520 SAGGNAPYT
+1520 
-1529 YTATPLPTG
+1529 
-1538 LTFNE
+1538 
-1543 SELKIEGTP
+1543 
-1552 TQVED
+1552 
-1557 VRVTYTV
+1557 
-1564 TDTDLDF
+1564 
-1571 ASQSFTIHVSDDLMP
+1571 

-1594 DARVDSPFSKVLPEA
+1594 EARVDSPFSKVLPEA

-1638 TPTSTATKTVTYG
+1638 TPTSAATKTVTYG

-1658 KASVEFD
+1658 KDSVEFD
-1665 IVVNPDSQPS
+1665 IVVSPDSQPS
-1675 LPAVDDFRARRGHP
+1675 LPAVDDFRARRGDP
-1689 HEKQLPPATGG
+1689 LEKQLPPATGG

-1713 GLDFITTTQIIT
+1713 GLDFIATTQIIT
-1725 GTPTRDGNYTVTY
+1725 GTPTRDGNFTVTY

-1744 NDRNSVQFNIE
+1744 NDRSSVQFEIE
-1755 VAENWHSNNNNNG
+1755 VAENWHSNKNIKKG
-1768 DSGTEQTTPNV
+1768 GTDTGQTTPSER
-1779 GNTLVQD
+1779 NTKELD
-1786 NQPALGTIPDYN
+1786 KQPALGKIPDYD
-1798 AKVDTLFTQ
+1798 AKVDTMFTQ
-1807 DLIAATGGDGNIG
+1807 VLIAATGGDGDIG
-1820 YTAAPLPPGLSFIE
+1820 YTAAPLPPGLNFIE
-1834 GSRTITGKPT
+1834 SSRTITGKPT

-1851 VYTATDA
+1851 VYTATDE
-1858 DGDKVQRTFDI
+1858 DGDKVHKTFDI

-1877 ADVSDVMATK
+1877 TDVSDVMATK

-1902 GPFDFTASPRPAGLN
+1902 RPFNFTASPRPAGLD
-1917 FIESSRIITGTPTTV
+1917 FIESSRTITGTPTTV

-1952 FKISVTEGDTS
+1952 FKISVSEGDTA
-1963 PTLQTINAQYARKDS
+1963 PTLQTVNDQYARKDS

-1988 GGNAPYTYA
+1988 GGNAPYTYTA
-1997 AAPLPTGLTFNESE
+1997 TPLPTGLTFKESE

-2026 TYTVTDTDLDVASR
+2026 TYTVTDTDLDVASQ

-2045 VSEDL
+2045 VSDDL
-2050 KPSFN
+2050 MPSFN

-2061 AGVNSP
+2061 ARVDSP
-2067 FSEVLPEAISGDLP
+2067 FSKVLPEAISGDLP

-2097 GSRTISGT
+2097 DSRTISGT
-2105 PTSSV
+2105 PTSAA
-2110 TKTITYGAEDEDGDK
+2110 TKTVTYGAEDEDGDK
-2125 ASTTFKIVVAE
+2125 ASTTFKIEVAE
-2136 DLQSNQPKN
+2136 NRQSNPP
-2145 NNNNNKN
+2145 N
-2152 NNNNGGKSISGRSN
+2152 NNNNGGKSTSSSN
-2166 SGSNNGGSN
+2166 K
-2175 NGGSNNGGSNNGGT
+2175 GGSNNGGSNNGGT
-2189 NNGGTSN
+2189 NHG
-2196 GGNGGTN
+2196 
-2203 TNYDP
+2203 
-2208 GSNNGGTGNGY
+2208 GSNNGGTNNGGSNNGDTSIGGASIDGTSNGGTNTRYDSGGNPGGGTGNNY
-2219 VSTNPCLSPISGA
+2219 LSTNPCLTPINGA
-2232 PPTVPVATTTPYLLN
+2232 TSTVPVATTTPYLLN

-2261 VPRGTQANIYGRDTA
+2261 VPRGTQANIFGRDA
-2276 DDWFLVEIQGIA
+2276 SDDWFLVEIQGIA

-2300 QGSLNTVPF
+2300 QGSLNSVPF
-2309 VSPTDTDPVGS
+2309 VSPTDTNPIGS
-2320 PVDAPLAITKPSI
+2320 PVDAPLAITKPNV
-2333 LNVRSGPG
+2333 LNVRTGPG
-2341 LNYQVLTSVPSGTQG
+2341 LNYQVLTTVPSGTQG

-2405 GLSVICDKP
+2405 GLSVICDRP

-2476 VFGSLAGVRQIAS
+2476 VFGSLSGVRQIAS

-2495 AQPGAP
+2495 GLPGQPDRP
-2501 EEPGTANE
+2501 EQPGTANE

-2524 REGPGESYN
+2524 REGPGENYN

-2548 IDPTEAWYLVEID
+2548 LDPTEAWYLVEID
-2561 GLDQLGWIFEDL
+2561 GIDQLGWIFEDL
-2573 TVLVGSLSN
+2573 TVLVGSLNN
-2582 VKRIT
+2582 VKRIS
-2587 AEEISMLPVAIPKL
+2587 AEEISMLPVAIPKI

-2613 YGVVTTIS
+2613 YGIVTTTSPDI
-2621 AGMWYQILGISASSN
+2621 WYQILGISASSN

-2666 RIVEGD
+2666 RTVEGE

-2683 QNEQQATPQQPSSQQ
+2683 KNGQQATPQQPSSQQ
-2698 QASPPTSPPA
+2698 QASPPPAPPA

-2720 LDDGRIDLDVTWTDT
+2720 PDDGRINLDVTWTDST
-2735 SACAQVYNL
+2735 ACAQVYNL
-2744 YYRANV
+2744 YYRASA

-2762 TSSTASSKSLSFETL
+2762 TSSTAGSKSLSFETL
-2777 PASSFISAWC
+2777 PVSSFISAWC

-2803 TQAGTYSSQPEQPQ
+2803 TQAGTYSSQPVQPQ
-2817 PDALALEQ
+2817 SDALALEQ